1 MDSMITRDVAGFVES
16 GVAIHIGTR
25 DGELQPDG
33 ARALS
38 AYVEADGCHL
48 LLYVSEVAA
57 RRILPNLEANGH
69 AAVVFARPTDDRA
82 CQIKGQFV
90 GARAATGAERQR
102 IDAHW
107 ELFFRNM
114 AQIGIP
120 RVTAAGWPTWPALAI
135 RIRAT
140 AVFDQ
145 TPGAQAGASLV

>member
-1 MDSMITRDVAGFVES
+1 MIGRELAEFVAS

-25 DGELQPDG
+25 DDQLQPEG

-38 AYVEADGCHL
+38 ASVESDGRHVL
-48 LLYVSEVAA
+48 VYVSDVAA
-57 RRILPNLEANGH
+57 RRILPNLEANGQ

-82 CQIKGQFV
+82 CQIKGNFV
-90 GARAATGAERQR
+90 AVRAATAAERPR
-102 IDAHW
+102 VIAHW
-107 ELFFRNM
+107 ESFFRNM

-120 RVTAAGWPTWPALAI
+120 SATAAGWPVWPAVVI

-145 TPGAQAGASLV
+145 TPGPQAGSPLA